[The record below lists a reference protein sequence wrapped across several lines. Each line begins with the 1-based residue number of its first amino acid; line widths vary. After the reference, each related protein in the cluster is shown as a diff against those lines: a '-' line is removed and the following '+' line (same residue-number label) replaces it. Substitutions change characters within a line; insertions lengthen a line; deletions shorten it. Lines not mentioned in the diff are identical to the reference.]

1 MLQPPFRH
9 PSRVRLYLD
18 LRFDQAQDKNL
29 IKQSVKLFINSVSYY
44 LIRFKKI
51 IEFVEVNKSLL
62 KNLKN
67 FTKKYMDL
75 SACIDRNVQYAVE
88 IRGRLGEQRQKHF
101 SVQIAN

>member
-1 MLQPPFRH
+1 MQPAFCDP
-9 PSRVRLYLD
+9 PRVPLYLD
-18 LRFDQAQDKNL
+18 CRFDQGQDKNL

-62 KNLKN
+62 KLLKA

-75 SACIDRNVQYAVE
+75 SACIDRNVQC
-88 IRGRLGEQRQKHF
+88 IGEVR
-101 SVQIAN
+101 A